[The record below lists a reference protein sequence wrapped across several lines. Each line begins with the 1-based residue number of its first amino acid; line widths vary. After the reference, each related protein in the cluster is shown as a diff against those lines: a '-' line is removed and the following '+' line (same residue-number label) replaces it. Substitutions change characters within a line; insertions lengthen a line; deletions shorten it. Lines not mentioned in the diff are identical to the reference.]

1 MRQNSALA
9 VRDLIIDRLVT
20 GTYPVGTRLPTSRE
34 LAEEIG
40 AHRNTVAKAYQLL
53 AQIGLVTVRQG
64 RGTFVVS
71 VVDDGNSNG
80 LLSHLRQ
87 HLADQITKA
96 RRLGIAE
103 DELRELIDQQIS
115 TTYGLARRGIFVE
128 CNKGDMDAAVT
139 EIESL
144 TGFRL
149 QPYLIEQLK
158 ANPAKVIANYD
169 LVVTILPHIKEV
181 SECIEASGLTVDIV
195 GVYTQPD
202 EEALGE
208 IARIEPGSRVG
219 IIVDY
224 PEGVPRFVNR
234 INSVT
239 TVETTALVSPS
250 NEEIRELSTSVD
262 YIICNRSRAEQVTN
276 LNLSIPVI
284 ELSFHVSRQS
294 ISRVSDALV
303 APLSATDRRN
313 AHRKPDAPFAVL

>member
-1 MRQNSALA
+1 MGQVSAQA

-20 GTYPVGTRLPTSRE
+20 GTYPVGTRLPTSRA

-71 VVDDGNSNG
+71 VVDDGNGSG

-96 RRLGIAE
+96 RRLGIPE
-103 DELRELIDQQIS
+103 SELRELIDQQIS
-115 TTYGLARRGIFVE
+115 TTYGPARRGIFVE
-128 CNKGDMDAAVT
+128 CNKGDMEAAVT

-149 QPYLIEQLK
+149 QPYLIERLK
-158 ANPAKVIANYD
+158 TNPSKIVSGYD
-169 LVVTILPHIKEV
+169 FVVTILPHIKEV
-181 SECIEASGLTVDIV
+181 SEYIEASGLTVDIV

-202 EEALGE
+202 EEALSE
-208 IARIEPGSRVG
+208 IARIAPGSRVG

-250 NEEIRELSTSVD
+250 NEEICELSRAVD
-262 YIICNRSRAEQVTN
+262 YIICNRSRASQVMD
-276 LNLSIPVI
+276 LKLPIPVI

-294 ISRVSDALV
+294 IARVADAFV
-303 APLSATDRRN
+303 APLEANERRN
-313 AHRKPDAPFAVL
+313 GHR

>member
-1 MRQNSALA
+1 MGQVSAQA

-20 GTYPVGTRLPTSRE
+20 GTYPVGTRLPTSRA

-71 VVDDGNSNG
+71 VVDDGNGSG

-96 RRLGIAE
+96 RRLGIPE
-103 DELRELIDQQIS
+103 SELRELIDQQIA
-115 TTYGLARRGIFVE
+115 TTYGPARRGIFVE
-128 CNKGDMDAAVT
+128 CNKGDMEAAVT
-139 EIESL
+139 EIESV

-149 QPYLIEQLK
+149 QPYLIERLK
-158 ANPAKVIANYD
+158 TNPSKIVSGYD
-169 LVVTILPHIKEV
+169 FVVTILPHIKEV
-181 SECIEASGLTVDIV
+181 SECLEASGLTVDIV

-202 EEALGE
+202 EEALSE
-208 IARIEPGSRVG
+208 IARIAPGSRVG

-250 NEEIRELSTSVD
+250 NEEIRELSRTVD
-262 YIICNRSRAEQVTN
+262 YIICNRSRARQVMD
-276 LNLSIPVI
+276 LRLQLPVI

-294 ISRVSDALV
+294 IARVADAFV
-303 APLSATDRRN
+303 APLEANERHN
-313 AHRKPDAPFAVL
+313 GHR

>member
-1 MRQNSALA
+1 MGQVSAQA

-20 GTYPVGTRLPTSRE
+20 GTYPVGTRLPTSRA

-71 VVDDGNSNG
+71 VVDDGNGSG

-96 RRLGIAE
+96 RRLGIPE
-103 DELRELIDQQIS
+103 SELRELIDQQIS
-115 TTYGLARRGIFVE
+115 TTYGPARRGIFVE
-128 CNKGDMDAAVT
+128 CNKGDMEAAVT

-149 QPYLIEQLK
+149 QPYLIERLK
-158 ANPAKVIANYD
+158 TNPSKIVSGYD
-169 LVVTILPHIKEV
+169 FVVTILPHIKEV
-181 SECIEASGLTVDIV
+181 SEYIEASGLTVDIV

-202 EEALGE
+202 EEALSE
-208 IARIEPGSRVG
+208 IARITPGSRVG

-250 NEEIRELSTSVD
+250 NEEICELGRTVD
-262 YIICNRSRAEQVTN
+262 YIICNRSRVSQVMD
-276 LNLSIPVI
+276 LKLPIPVI

-294 ISRVSDALV
+294 IARVADAFV
-303 APLSATDRRN
+303 APLEANERRN
-313 AHRKPDAPFAVL
+313 GHR